1 MLDRIRFSFR
11 ALRHPDL
18 RMFLLGQ
25 GISLVGT
32 WMQQVAMSW
41 LVYRL
46 TGSTVMLGVV
56 VCCNQLPIFLVA
68 GVSGALADR
77 WSRHRM
83 VVFAQL
89 LAMLQAVVLAAL
101 VLTGQVRV
109 WHLVALSVW
118 LGLATGFDIPAR
130 QALLVR
136 LVRGQEDL
144 PNAIALNSS
153 IFNGARLVG
162 PALAGILI
170 GLVGEGP
177 VFVLNALSYLA
188 VLGALATMETREPG
202 AGSAGASV
210 LTTIGEG
217 LRYALS
223 SHSIRTILFLLVL
236 VSMVGLP
243 YTALL
248 PVFARDILGG
258 GATTLGLLSS
268 GAGLG
273 ALAGALSLAS
283 RGSVRGLGALI
294 ARCTAL
300 FGAALM
306 AFAWSRDTW
315 LSTALLALAGFG
327 LISTTASMNTIL
339 QTTVGEEMRGRVM
352 SLYAMAFIGLSPLGA
367 LLGGALAARIG
378 APLTVGAGGAVCLLL
393 SVWFSRQLPR
403 LQEVA
408 EPSYEPVGIV
418 PELAKGATDGHRGGS
433 GH

>member
-1 MLDRIRFSFR
+1 
-11 ALRHPDL
+11 
-18 RMFLLGQ
+18 MFLLGQ

-46 TGSTVMLGVV
+46 TGSTVLLGLVA
-56 VCCNQLPIFLVA
+56 CCNQLPTFLVA

-136 LVRGQEDL
+136 LVRGPEDL

-162 PALAGILI
+162 PALAGLLI

-188 VLGALATMETREPG
+188 VLGALATMETREQG

-210 LTTIGEG
+210 LSTIGGG
-217 LRYALS
+217 LRYALG
-223 SHSIRTILFLLVL
+223 SHSIRAILFLLAL

-258 GATTLGLLSS
+258 GAETLGLLFSA
-268 GAGLG
+268 AGLG
-273 ALAGALSLAS
+273 ALAGALNLAS

-315 LSTALLALAGFG
+315 LSTVLLALVGFG
-327 LISTTASMNTIL
+327 TISTTASMNTIL

-403 LQEVA
+403 LQELV
-408 EPSYEPVGIV
+408 EPTYQPVGIV
-418 PELAKGATDGHRGGS
+418 PELATGLQTVTGAGQVIEKADGAEVRRPAGF
-433 GH
+433 